1 MSFRLRFCVIIPFIA
16 CFHLCK
22 ADNTVDSLKKLID
35 AHPAEDTVKVDL
47 YNRISHRYKLLSE
60 YENAGKNAQK
70 AKALAEK
77 LGYDAGFGDAL
88 INLGTVELDKSNYQE
103 AIGLFEQS
111 IVANKKAGNHEGIA
125 TGLQNKG
132 LVLQEIGDLD
142 AALECA
148 MHALEELKNAS
159 SSTHVLIPVI
169 INIGNIR
176 MKKGDF
182 PGALDYYFKA
192 LKEIEK
198 EKNEGDITVIYNNIA
213 GVYQRQND
221 FENAIVYTEKSLHI
235 REKNHDRKGVSQSYN
250 NLGNIYALQKNFTL
264 ALDYLNKA
272 YTIRKELGLKRG
284 MASTLEGL
292 AGVYSELGQYDK
304 AIEIHLQARSIYE
317 EIGNKDGIVDCIYN
331 LGLTYFQK
339 EDFKKALECFLHTL
353 DLSKQNQLLEYISSA
368 NQSASEC
375 YSKLGDWKNAMSY
388 YKNYIVTRDSM
399 YNKENT
405 KKIVQS
411 QMTYEFSRKEALAKA
426 EQDKKDALADSD
438 RQKERFIRNTLIG
451 GVLVVCVFALFVLRS
466 YRQKRKANVL
476 LEEQKKKIAQQKEL
490 VDEKNK
496 EILDSIHYA
505 QRIQAAILPPGDEL
519 RRSFPESFL
528 LFLPKDIVSGDFY
541 WVSEREEFIFYA
553 VCDCTGHGVPGS
565 FMSML
570 GTALLNEVVN
580 EKKITE
586 PADILDMLRVKI
598 ILALKQRGVSG
609 ENKDGMDMCL
619 VRINKQKTELVYAAA
634 NNSLYLVRNGEL
646 TDHKGDK
653 QPVGISGGNSMQFS
667 QHCLLLRQG
676 DCIYAFTDGYADQFG
691 GPKGK
696 KFKYRQLEELLVLNA
711 SRGMNEQ
718 KEILENKFLSW
729 KSDHAQVDD
738 VCAIGIKI

>member
-1 MSFRLRFCVIIPFIA
+1 MLLRFRFCLVLFLA
-16 CFHLCK
+16 SARLCMG
-22 ADNTVDSLKKLID
+22 DNAIDSLRKLID
-35 AHPAEDTVKVDL
+35 AHAADDTVKVDL
-47 YNRISHRYKLLSE
+47 YNRISHRYKLISE
-60 YENAGKNAQK
+60 YEKAVENAQK

-77 LGYDAGFGDAL
+77 LSYNAGLGDAL
-88 INLGTVELDKSNYQE
+88 INLGTVEFDKSNYQE
-103 AIGLFEQS
+103 AMGLFDRS
-111 IVANKKAGNHEGIA
+111 IEANRKAGSHSGIA

-142 AALECA
+142 AALDCV

-221 FENAIVYTEKSLHI
+221 FENAILYTEKSLHI

-272 YTIRKELGLKRG
+272 YAIRKELGLKRG
-284 MASTLEGL
+284 MASTLSGL
-292 AGVYSELGQYDK
+292 AGIYSELGQFHK
-304 AIEIHLQARSIYE
+304 AIEIHLQATSIYE
-317 EIGNKDGIVDCIYN
+317 EIGNKDGIVDCLYN

-339 EDFKKALECFLHTL
+339 QDFKKALEYFLRVL
-353 DLSKQNQLLEYISSA
+353 NLSKQYQLMEYISSA

-388 YKNYIVTRDSM
+388 YKDYIVTRDSM
-399 YNKENT
+399 YNEENT

-411 QMTYEFSRKEALAKA
+411 QMTYEFNRKETLAKA
-426 EQDKKDALADSD
+426 EQDKKDALAESD
-438 RQKERFIRNTLIG
+438 RQKERFVRNMLVG

-466 YRQKRKANVL
+466 YRQKRKANML
-476 LEEQKKKIAQQKEL
+476 LEGQKKEIAEQKEL

-505 QRIQAAILPPGDEL
+505 QRIQAALLPTGEEL
-519 RRSFPESFL
+519 KRSFPKSFL

-541 WVSEREEFIFYA
+541 WVSEKEEYIFYA

-580 EKKITE
+580 EKKITD

-598 ILALKQRGVSG
+598 ILALKQKGISG
-609 ENKDGMDMCL
+609 ENQDGMDMCL
-619 VRINKQKTELVYAAA
+619 VRINKQRTELVYAAA
-634 NNSLYLVRNGEL
+634 NNSLYIVRNGQL
-646 TDHKGDK
+646 SDHKGDK
-653 QPVGISGGNSMQFS
+653 QPVGISGGTNLQFS
-667 QHCLLLRQG
+667 QHLIALQPG
-676 DCIYAFTDGYADQFG
+676 DSIYAFTDGYADQFG

-696 KFKYRQLEELLVLNA
+696 KFKYRQLEELLLANA
-711 SRGMNEQ
+711 GHTMSEQ
-718 KEILENKFLSW
+718 KEILENKFFEW
-729 KSDHAQVDD
+729 KSGHAQVDD